1 MLKLRPEQWHA
12 LSPHLDEMLGMRD
25 EERSIWLSS
34 LRERNPMLVR
44 QLESLLHEHR
54 ALVDDGFLE
63 KRSVA
68 FPGGATLAGQ
78 SIGVY
83 RLVSQI
89 GQGGMS
95 SVWLA
100 VRSDGRFERR
110 VAVKFLNLALVG
122 KNGEERF
129 KREGKILSL
138 LVHPHIA
145 ALLDAGVSR
154 AGQPYLVLDHVE
166 GDHIDSYCDQRRLD
180 IRARIL
186 LFLDVLEAVSKA
198 HANLIVHRDL
208 KPSNVLVRNDGQVK
222 LLDFGIAKLLETEEQ
237 TGELTQLTAHGARAL
252 TPQYAAPEQLRG
264 AAITT
269 ATDVYALGV
278 LLYLLLTGQH
288 PTGPGPH
295 IPIDLIRA
303 IVDLEPA
310 RPSDAV
316 SRSNGEDTAAHA
328 ARRSS
333 TPDKLRRLLRGD
345 LDTIVAKA
353 LKKEPCER
361 YSSATALADD
371 LRRYL
376 ENEPIRARPD
386 TLGYQAVKFVRR
398 NRTATALAALLFLAT
413 TAGVA
418 ATWMQVRTAR
428 TQRDLAVRQFS
439 RAERIS
445 DLNQLLLTDVAPMGK
460 PVTVNQLLELEHH
473 IVERE
478 HYDNAAN
485 HVELLLSIG
494 DQYSG
499 EEENER
505 ALRVLKEAYQLS
517 RGLKER
523 SIRAKA
529 SCVLSGAMIPAGEL
543 ARAEALF
550 QEGFHELTS
559 EPQFAPDRAFCLLR
573 GSEVAYRSG
582 DSKTAVARAWAA
594 EDELKQSDLQELNV
608 LVNLGGVF
616 GDAGQFSESNAMFE
630 RANAL
635 MTSLGYDQTQ
645 KAVKLFND
653 WALTLSYAGQQLRA
667 EKLYRRAIDIS
678 RTNQTEDTVSPVLLY
693 NYAGVLRELGRFS
706 EAADYAERAS
716 AKARQA
722 GDRILIEQADLQ
734 RVRVYRDQHNFVRA
748 GQLLADLEPRMRHI
762 LPPTNYAFASLASD
776 KSQLAR
782 AEGDRAAALQ
792 FANQAIAIDEASV
805 RRGGPCAAYLPI
817 LLVRRSALQ
826 LEDGQPGQAEQE
838 ASRALGLLQSSL
850 AAGMFSSDVGY
861 AYLARGRAL
870 QALGKPEEA
879 RAAFVSAI
887 EHLRATLGPDHP
899 DTQTARQLA
908 QPELARR

>member
-1 MLKLRPEQWHA
+1 
-12 LSPHLDEMLGMRD
+12 
-25 EERSIWLSS
+25 
-34 LRERNPMLVR
+34 V
-44 QLESLLHEHR
+44 
-54 ALVDDGFLE
+54 
-63 KRSVA
+63 
-68 FPGGATLAGQ
+68 
-78 SIGVY
+78 
-83 RLVSQI
+83 
-89 GQGGMS
+89 
-95 SVWLA
+95 
-100 VRSDGRFERR
+100 
-110 VAVKFLNLALVG
+110 
-122 KNGEERF
+122 
-129 KREGKILSL
+129 
-138 LVHPHIA
+138 
-145 ALLDAGVSR
+145 
-154 AGQPYLVLDHVE
+154 
-166 GDHIDSYCDQRRLD
+166 
-180 IRARIL
+180 
-186 LFLDVLEAVSKA
+186 EAVSKA

-208 KPSNVLVRNDGQVK
+208 KPSNVLVRIDGQVK
-222 LLDFGIAKLLETEEQ
+222 LLDFGIAKLLETEDQ
-237 TGELTQLTAHGARAL
+237 DRELTQLTAHGARAL

-264 AAITT
+264 EAITT

-310 RPSDAV
+310 RPSDV
-316 SRSNGEDTAAHA
+316 VTRSNAETTGANA

-333 TPDKLRRLLRGD
+333 TPDKLRRVLRGD

-353 LKKEPCER
+353 LKKEPAER

-376 ENEPIRARPD
+376 ESEPIRARPD
-386 TLGYQAVKFVRR
+386 ALSYRAVKFVRR
-398 NRTATALAALLFLAT
+398 NRTATALAGLVVLAT
-413 TAGVA
+413 AAGVA

-460 PVTVNQLLELEHH
+460 PVTVNQLLDLEHR

-478 HYDNAAN
+478 HYDSAAN

-505 ALRVLKEAYQLS
+505 ALRVLNEAYQLS

-543 ARAEALF
+543 ARAESLF
-550 QEGFHELTS
+550 QEGLHELTG
-559 EPQFAPDRAFCLLR
+559 EPQLAPDRAFCLLR
-573 GSEVAYRSG
+573 GSEVAYRNG

-594 EDELKQSDLQELNV
+594 EDELKQSPAVSDLQELNV

-616 GDAGQFSESNAMFE
+616 GDAGQFSESNATFE
-630 RANAL
+630 RASAL

-653 WALTLSYAGQQLRA
+653 WALTLSYAGQQLKA

-678 RTNQTEDTVSPVLLY
+678 RTNQTEDAVSPVLVY

-716 AKARQA
+716 AKARQV
-722 GDRILIEQADLQ
+722 GDRLLIEQADLQ
-734 RVRVYRDQHNFVRA
+734 RVRVYRDRHDFVRA
-748 GQLLADLEPRMRHI
+748 NQLLADLEPRMHHL
-762 LPPTNYAFASLASD
+762 LPPTHYAFASLASD
-776 KSQLAR
+776 KSQLAH
-782 AEGDRAAALQ
+782 AEGDRTAAFQL
-792 FANQAIAIDEASV
+792 ANQAIAIDEASV
-805 RRGGPCAAYLPI
+805 KRGGPCAAYLPV
-817 LLVRRSALQ
+817 LLVRRSALE
-826 LEDGQPGQAEQE
+826 LEDGQRDQAEQD
-838 ASRALGLLQSSL
+838 ATRALSLLQSSMV
-850 AAGMFSSDVGY
+850 AGMFSSDMGD

-870 QALGKPEEA
+870 QALGRPEEA
-879 RAAFVSAI
+879 RAAFVSAVA
-887 EHLRATLGPDHP
+887 HLQATLGPDHP
-899 DTQTARQLA
+899 DTQIARELA